1 LFLLWLCKITEIV
14 FFAWHG
20 ELNIFKF
27 IYQHALVDKLQGGVH
42 RLLGGVIDGFGI
54 VNDGFGIV
62 SDGFAIVS
70 DGFGIVSD
78 GFGIVNDGFGIANDG
93 FGNVSDYMGVLDFG
107 LGIGEC
113 GLARHKKTG
122 QPVLGFARFFRV
134 GYWVGLWFFGYQ
146 ELDLCLA
153 R

>member
-54 VNDGFGIV
+54 VNDGFGI
-62 SDGFAIVS
+62 
-70 DGFGIVSD
+70 
-78 GFGIVNDGFGIANDG
+78 ANDG

-122 QPVLGFARFFRV
+122 QPVLGFARFL
-134 GYWVGLWFFGYQ
+134 GWGTG
-146 ELDLCLA
+146 
-153 R
+153 

>member
-1 LFLLWLCKITEIV
+1 V
-14 FFAWHG
+14 
-20 ELNIFKF
+20 
-27 IYQHALVDKLQGGVH
+27 
-42 RLLGGVIDGFGI
+42 GVIDGFAI

-70 DGFGIVSD
+70 DGFGIVNDGFDIVND
-78 GFGIVNDGFGIANDG
+78 GFGIANDGFGIANDG

-122 QPVLGFARFFRV
+122 SPYWDLPGFLGWVTELGYGFLVVSSTSNWVLTLTGPKNPVRV
-134 GYWVGLWFFGYQ
+134 RVRNLH
-146 ELDLCLA
+146 LSSK
-153 R
+153 